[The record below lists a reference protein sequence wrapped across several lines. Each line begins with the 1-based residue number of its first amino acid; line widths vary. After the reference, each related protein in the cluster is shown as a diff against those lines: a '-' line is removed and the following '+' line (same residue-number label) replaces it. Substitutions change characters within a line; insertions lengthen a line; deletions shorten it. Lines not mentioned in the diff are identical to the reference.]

1 MNIKEARTVTRKRS
15 QPNTSPIKRL
25 YSVVTIIEDEKQKK
39 MTVPV
44 HWVDELK
51 SVVYWPPKD
60 KKQINYY
67 ISNWVSPDKGW
78 GEYILLKIN
87 LDKGT
92 KEMCY
97 VCMKFDSESSNSD
110 FQETVLECNSET
122 YCNRLWVRESSPD
135 ITVEKVAELPLF
147 SSISFCKSPSKHPK
161 IVSTQKYQ
169 EENVLNSKSYQINKS
184 QSSLSSVCQNDL
196 FLEPVQKTIPRG
208 IGGTFFYDEPPAS
221 FKAMGERRFQYA
233 IFMELASLKSE
244 IKKSLCSIEK
254 LGRRTEPEE
263 TLLYICKSNDIREF
277 DERETFLNDKEK
289 LYLLVRQ
296 LKQIGGSSISASV
309 NKVLDETMSKSVQSL
324 FNKAGRHGK
333 RSFRKTLL
341 YKAIIETLVSH
352 STKSVLVDKLI
363 GDHLKRAPDR
373 IE

>member
-1 MNIKEARTVTRKRS
+1 MNNKEERTVTRKRS

-51 SVVYWPPKD
+51 NVVYWPPKD

-78 GEYILLKIN
+78 RENIYLKIN

-92 KEMCY
+92 KEIGD

-110 FQETVLECNSET
+110 FQETECNSAT
-122 YCNRLWVRESSPD
+122 YSNRFHIREKSPD
-135 ITVEKVAELPLF
+135 ITVEKVAESSLF
-147 SSISFCKSPSKHPK
+147 SSRLFIKSPSKHPK

-169 EENVLNSKSYQINKS
+169 EENVLNLEEDLDFSNFYQSNTV
-184 QSSLSSVCQNDL
+184 QSSLSSVCQHDS

-208 IGGTFFYDEPPAS
+208 IGGTFFYDKPPAS
-221 FKAMGERRFQYA
+221 FKPMDERRFQYA
-233 IFMELASLKSE
+233 IFVELASIKSE
-244 IKKSLCSIEK
+244 IQKSLCAVEK
-254 LGRRTEPEE
+254 LGRRTEPEDS
-263 TLLYICKSNDIREF
+263 LFYIYKSNDIREF
-277 DERETFLNDKEK
+277 DEIEIFLDNKEK
-289 LYLLVRQ
+289 FHLLVRQ

-309 NKVLDETMSKSVQSL
+309 NKVLDKTMSKNVQSL

-333 RSFRKTLL
+333 KSFRKTLL
-341 YKAIIETLVSH
+341 YKAII
-352 STKSVLVDKLI
+352 
-363 GDHLKRAPDR
+363 GNF
-373 IE
+373 